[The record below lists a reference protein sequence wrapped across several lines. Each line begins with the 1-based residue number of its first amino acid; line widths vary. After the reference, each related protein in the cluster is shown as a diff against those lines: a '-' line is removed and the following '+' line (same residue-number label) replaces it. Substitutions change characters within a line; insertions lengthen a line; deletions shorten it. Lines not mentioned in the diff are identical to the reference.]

1 MRSLLTRGGEDGGSN
16 TIEPNRHGFSLRPTG
31 LNCHLVKAE
40 PDGRKR
46 KSKTLERADS
56 SSRKSKGGKV
66 RGNFMVQVII
76 NTNSNR

>member
-40 PDGRKR
+40 PDVNAKVELRRGQIRQAGNQMAVK
-46 KSKTLERADS
+46 
-56 SSRKSKGGKV
+56 KGE
-66 RGNFMVQVII
+66 IL
-76 NTNSNR
+76 